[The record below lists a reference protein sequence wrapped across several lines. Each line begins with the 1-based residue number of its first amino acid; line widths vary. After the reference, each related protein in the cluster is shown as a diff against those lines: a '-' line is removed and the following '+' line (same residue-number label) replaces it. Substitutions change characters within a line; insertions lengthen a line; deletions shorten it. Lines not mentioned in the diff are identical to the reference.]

1 MKHIES
7 KIQQAAVLWYRL
19 QFPHL
24 ATLLFAVP
32 NGGRRNIREAAI
44 MKGEGVTA
52 GVADL
57 LLLVP
62 NGEYHG
68 LAIEMKTD
76 TGRQNVNQK
85 QWQKKVESQGYKYIV
100 CRSFDEFRSE
110 VCRYLK
116 FKERR

>member
-1 MKHIES
+1 MRHIES
-7 KIQQAAVLWYRL
+7 KIQQAAVTWYRL

-24 ATLLFAVP
+24 AELLFAVP
-32 NGGRRNIREAAI
+32 NGGRRNLREAAI

-57 LLLVP
+57 LLLIP

-76 TGRQNVNQK
+76 TGRQNQNQK
-85 QWQKKVESQGYKYIV
+85 HWQKKVESQGYLYIV
-100 CRSFDEFRSE
+100 CRSFDEFRTQ

-116 FKERR
+116 FKER

>member
-1 MKHIES
+1 M
-7 KIQQAAVLWYRL
+7 
-19 QFPHL
+19 
-24 ATLLFAVP
+24 
-32 NGGRRNIREAAI
+32 REAAI

-76 TGRQNVNQK
+76 VGRQNDNQK
-85 QWQKKVESQGYKYIV
+85 KWQKKVESQGYKYIV
-100 CRSFDEFRSE
+100 CRSFDDFRTE

-116 FKERR
+116 FKERI

>member
-7 KIQQAAVLWYRL
+7 KIQQVAVSWFRL

-24 ATLLFAVP
+24 ALLLFAVP
-32 NGGRRNIREAAI
+32 NGGRRNLREAAI

-52 GVADL
+52 GVSDL
-57 LLLVP
+57 LLLIP

-68 LAIEMKTD
+68 LCIEMKTD
-76 TGRQNVNQK
+76 KGRQNDNQK
-85 QWQKKVESQGYKYIV
+85 IWQKKVEGQEYKYVV
-100 CRSFDEFRSE
+100 CRSFDEFREE

-116 FKERR
+116 FKPR